1 MRFRVIRFSDMRSME
16 LANRNFKVMWRDW
29 VSLGINVALPVAMLL
44 VMQALEGVDDFFS
57 PTSLAPGVVLFG
69 FAMLSMT
76 SAMALAQDR
85 ESNLFDRLLTTPLR
99 ANDFVLAYSLP
110 YLAVAAIQ
118 TAIVIGVALF
128 LGFRSEGNVA
138 LVALILFLM
147 AILYVG
153 LGMMIGASVPYKL
166 VTGPW
171 MVALMLTIFG
181 GAWMNLE
188 DIGGPFEA
196 VGDVFPFA
204 HALEAIRGVLLE
216 GAGFGDI
223 LGDTAWVL
231 GYTVVIAALSVGVF
245 RHRMT
250 T

>member
-1 MRFRVIRFSDMRSME
+1 MRSTA
-16 LANRNFKVMWRDW
+16 LADRNFKVMWRDW
-29 VSLGINVALPVAMLL
+29 LSLGVNVALPVALLL
-44 VMQALEGVDDFFS
+44 VMQALEGVDDFFA

-85 ESNLFDRLLTTPLR
+85 ESSLFDRLLTTPLR

-110 YLAVAAIQ
+110 YLAVAVIQ
-118 TAIVIGVALF
+118 AVVVIGAALF
-128 LGFRSEGNVA
+128 LGFDSEGNVA
-138 LVALILFLM
+138 LVALILLLM

-181 GAWMNLE
+181 GTWVNLD
-188 DIGGPFEA
+188 DIGGPFQA
-196 VGDVFPFA
+196 VADVFPFA

-216 GAGFGDI
+216 GAGLGDI
-223 LGDTAWVL
+223 LADMVWVV
-231 GYTVVIAALSVGVF
+231 GYTVVIAVLSIGVF

-250 T
+250 V

>member
-1 MRFRVIRFSDMRSME
+1 MTNAFALV
-16 LANRNFKVMWRDW
+16 NRNYKVMWRDW
-29 VSLGINVALPVAMLL
+29 VSLGVNVALPVAMLL
-44 VMQALEGVDDFFS
+44 VMQALQGVDDFFA

-85 ESNLFDRLLTTPLR
+85 ESSLFDRLLTTPLR
-99 ANDFVLAYSLP
+99 ANDFVMAYSLP
-110 YLAVAAIQ
+110 YLAVAVVQ
-118 TAIVIGVALF
+118 TVVIIGIALF
-128 LGFRSEGNVA
+128 LGFGSEGNIA
-138 LVALILFLM
+138 LVVLILLLM

-181 GAWMNLE
+181 GTWVNLE
-188 DIGGPFEA
+188 DIGGPFQA

-204 HALEAIRGVLLE
+204 HALEAIRGVLLD
-216 GAGFGDI
+216 GAGFGHIVAD
-223 LGDTAWVL
+223 LAWVV
-231 GYTVVIAALSVGVF
+231 GYTVLIAGLAVGVF

-250 T
+250 V

>member
-1 MRFRVIRFSDMRSME
+1 MSFTA
-16 LANRNFKVMWRDW
+16 LADRNFKVMWRDW
-29 VSLGINVALPVAMLL
+29 LSLGVNVALPVAMLL
-44 VMQALEGVDDFFS
+44 VMQALEGVDAFFA

-85 ESNLFDRLLTTPLR
+85 ESSLFDRLLTTPLR

-110 YLAVAAIQ
+110 YVAVAVIQ
-118 TAIVIGVALF
+118 AVVIIGVALF
-128 LGFRSEGNVA
+128 LGFDSEGNVA

-153 LGMMIGASVPYKL
+153 LGMMIGASVPYNL

-181 GAWMNLE
+181 GTWVNLE
-188 DIGGPFEA
+188 AIGGPFRA
-196 VGDVFPFA
+196 VAEVFPFA

-216 GAGFGDI
+216 GAGFGDV
-223 LGDTAWVL
+223 LVDMAWVI
-231 GYTVVIAALSVGVF
+231 GYTVVIAALSIGIF
-245 RHRMT
+245 RQRMT
-250 T
+250 A